1 MAARNR
7 FRPLVARRAM
17 RLVRENPDDTAAAI
31 VVIAA
36 LSGNAGKR
44 LFNRFRR
51 SPNADRILREKRDLY
66 DLLADVDGLLAM
78 PEGSLGRT
86 IGQWFVRENIG
97 AQGLA
102 QASQAANLKLK
113 LPPAAGEEQVFS
125 TRLLN
130 LHDVFHVVS
139 GYDRDLRGE
148 IAVLALTF
156 AQTRNPGIG
165 YLLFDALR
173 SEGWNSET
181 GRLIRQGYQR
191 GRKATWLVDL
201 DWEALLPRPIDEVR
215 SELRLGPPPVYE
227 QLRSAGAPVLA
238 A

>member
-7 FRPLVARRAM
+7 FRPLVAYRAM
-17 RLVRENPDDTAAAI
+17 RTLRENPDDTAGAI

-36 LSGNAGKR
+36 LSGNSGKR

-51 SPNADRILREKRDLY
+51 SPNAERILREKRDLY

-86 IGQWFVRENIG
+86 IGQWFVREHIG

-102 QASQAANLKLK
+102 QASQAANQRLK

-156 AQTRNPGIG
+156 AQTLNPGIG

-215 SELRLGPPPVYE
+215 RELRLGPPPVYE

>member
-1 MAARNR
+1 MASRNR
-7 FRPLVARRAM
+7 LRPLVARRAV
-17 RLVRENPDDTAAAI
+17 RALRENPDNTMQAI
-31 VVIAA
+31 VAIGAM
-36 LSGNAGKR
+36 SGNSNER
-44 LFNRFRR
+44 LFRRFKK
-51 SPNADRILREKRDLY
+51 SPKGAQILREKRDLY

-86 IGQWFVRENIG
+86 IGQWFTRENIG

-102 QASQAANLKLK
+102 QASQLANQKLK
-113 LPPAAGEEQVFS
+113 LPPAAGDEQVFS

-148 IAVLALTF
+148 SAVLALTF

-201 DWEALLPRPIDEVR
+201 DWESLLPRPIDEVR
-215 SELRLGPPPVYE
+215 NELRLGPAPVYE